1 MGDVFD
7 NGEGQGANSLQP
19 PALKRSPPPPIG
31 PPAVSIA
38 SITSVASAG
47 CNGVYSSAQGSAQG
61 VASHKGAQAP
71 RAAAGTLPEDAH
83 MRTAEADATVD
94 DRQPG
99 SVAEF
104 SLFSHHITASQ
115 DPSPGQQSH
124 ALAADLPSTRC
135 TSAGATCDEPAA
147 TQPTLQDVGPSAR
160 VSSSDIAKW
169 QKGREYQMLKRDMH
183 RLLSAMD
190 STPSTDW
197 AAQASLLGQLLVC
210 LKQHRGVIAAVEL
223 PDGLHFAKA
232 LSRTLSPLSV
242 VGVQR
247 KALEVVQ
254 CYLDY
259 ANPVY
264 PMTKDLSFVL
274 PGLLELLPQ
283 ASMQVKG
290 DVLDL
295 IDRGVVRRLPGSA
308 LRACVQGLLTVLLNC
323 LEESETSPIY
333 RRAMALLEYVQ
344 TTLSRHAPAPSS
356 SSASQHSGWAELHGG
371 QVLAAHI
378 WVLIRDASALRS
390 PALNFMKVFIAQGGG
405 LASGAAAGSAE
416 GTAEDGSASP
426 AAASTA
432 ASALPDWVGG
442 DAATMASALLN
453 CLQDTQEKTHRLA
466 LDVLL
471 TVCPLTSVD
480 RNYTSATHTPP
491 AALSDGTASTPNSC
505 PAGVPPL
512 AWCGSGAIVPFEVK
526 ALLVAA
532 AVQLLGTRYGTPSV
546 ARRIFQWLTVDPA
559 ANERPGTGGETSPG
573 VCGGGHHS
581 DALSASAASSSVA
594 YVQDIACHIVSH
606 GFSMA
611 VDHWHARWIGKKDDG
626 VPVQQSTA
634 YVSAALSALEHSAA
648 QAIRTATAPR
658 LSSASSVSA
667 ALGGGE
673 ANGNC
678 VALPNVLVSVQVA
691 SVWLRALLV
700 LFRYQS
706 RSTQGSAGAPLMSPV
721 ARSPSAYADSEESD
735 ETGCAPFLVHLAP
748 LLIPSLSRLIAG
760 VRSVAGGVSGGFLAG
775 AVSEMWTA
783 ELQEVLRVLPWGFFV
798 ERDTIVLRTVEE
810 LLQPA
815 LRPSAPGVQK
825 GDEPTYPAAPS
836 ASAHAQAATV
846 ARAQQRIAAQ
856 TDNLYEAVQV
866 LEAVLVSAAAEHPSP
881 AQEYVR
887 ASLRWSEKVAQL
899 LREVLNALEAQICA
913 AGTGAGA
920 AAAPLLPLASQGPLV
935 ALLLSTAGGLLRL
948 LVQRMQQLMEP
959 MLNSALATA
968 SATGTPSVVTV
979 DFFSSFLTAVDAC
992 VLRHIRNA
1000 TVALTAAA
1008 LRTPRG
1014 GNSGDAQGAEDV
1026 VPAAT
1031 AALFSFPEH
1040 APELQRLLARMHRTT
1055 LNFTSFVVELH
1066 LRCQR
1071 QACFGVVLDSASE
1084 TGAGSRERDLA
1095 KQTAVWLKS
1104 LCSGTTVAAAAGVH
1118 FFFSRAVR
1126 LLLDALLRTRG
1137 CLLPEMVY
1145 SMLEPPCPAAGGI
1158 AEGVAFTDA
1167 YILSPVVHCVW
1178 EGCAGDDEVI
1188 GAAPHTFSS
1197 DAAPA
1202 TGQYTDMAEM
1212 CKTSL
1217 LALIAVSPACSR
1229 CLDTFLLETPVDVAV
1244 PRLVG
1249 VQREL
1254 MELRTRQRR
1263 WQSLPTTTPALT
1275 TQADLQE
1282 PGVLFLGYLMT
1293 LDCLLYAPSGIVV
1306 HGGLMAESTRQLAR
1320 AYISHA
1326 SVWDLVSL
1334 LLPLYFS
1341 FLCPLVAEPA
1351 CTSSASG
1358 ESRCRGTAV
1367 DAAPA
1372 AASSLAHSAGS
1383 QALSTV
1389 PLMVLL
1395 PTATAARTTNATGP
1409 SPLARSKWSKNA
1421 RGALAD
1427 ARRGA
1432 TSRGY
1437 RCLEAAEL
1445 VRYLFALLQLPTAVE
1460 WVRKSMETPT
1470 PNSLRVL
1477 LRALEAQS
1485 FVPSNEVEDT
1495 SPSLSPASPASA
1507 PAREGATETLFSAT
1521 ALLLLSLARHA
1532 LLSVHAAHMR
1542 LQDTRRSRPCVRFL
1556 GANHSS
1562 ALLSAQEST
1571 AALQWRCSTLL
1582 DAMGCLNRLL
1592 EVSQTGPR
1600 MRPHRTAFCTWQF
1613 TAAQLLPLLRLAVQ
1627 ANLHSAQ
1634 VVLLDHIRYAVL
1646 YLDDVGGVQALY
1658 KSPLHQPETM
1668 SGAFA
1673 SRHWLPHPFL
1683 EPGGASDKAD
1693 SYTTGSS
1700 ASKGRITSAATE
1712 ATVPTSSSAVAAPA
1726 SVLLHS
1732 SSSTAVL
1739 DELKRAPPAVLSN
1752 KSLYAMIG
1760 EVVERVMCCHDAAA
1774 RPGSADDPA
1783 HASSSR
1789 PRPEEDTL
1797 ALWLRFYSDIMPYLY
1812 RDLVASAEMVVDVL
1826 LSALEVSAGARA
1838 GDGAVLAARSLTTS
1852 APAQALCYA
1861 TLVDV
1866 AQFLCKLARV
1876 SDAENYVAAVRKKES
1891 MSWIASTF
1899 TQEDPVA
1906 QAQSATLWDRSPVLS
1921 PIRGALPRLVAAATR
1936 CIRACDSAAFE
1947 PGNTMRGAMH
1957 ALWADHTEAGERVG
1971 WRAAAAEP
1979 LAHLREQA
1987 RRLLCLLNRAAGPR
2001 FLMTFVRDWCDQYAV
2016 SSAWWMFEDKQ
2027 QRERRVGPQAMRH
2040 IGKEGVPA
2048 VVALREDGGGTGA
2061 LASSEEEWVAASRM
2075 KHEAQRAACVL
2086 LVDVG
2091 VSISELTAVATPLV
2105 RTTAENRPRTGRAQ
2119 PQQSPSSTG
2128 RSGGGAAPSELA
2140 PSALHPSPAAEVL
2153 FFLDQVVEGHCA
2165 EGHGGMAEAD
2175 AEALLAALAEMV
2187 SQRSPDTFAFCCLFH
2202 LLYCVVAYAKD
2213 EEDEGRAP
2221 RSGGRGRRRRQSGAS
2236 ASAAVVSVTVSGV
2249 YRNSNFSFALCRLLE
2264 GFHAHPTP
2272 GQCSSALLSM
2282 QLLCQTLR
2290 SVLPSP
2296 LAMVDNAGR
2305 VVDAAT
2311 HMLQRA
2317 LFPLLRRGIASASEA
2332 EIVLCAPLVCASLR
2346 VLRALVAGFAPDLTF
2361 QRRAQRDILSLV
2373 FSEHFFRYS
2382 RSALHEW
2389 ALLLRQ
2395 WSSLDQGFH
2404 NLMCERMVPSPGRLS
2419 AMMMSRE
2426 AEALLWQR
2434 SLWTMGFYTYSV
2446 HVSDPSLTVVGSS
2459 AITGGSAGA
2468 AGAAPTVSSARHAEL
2483 VHLLREHLTYAFQHF
2498 SSSAIPTVA
2507 QLQHKELFLQPVRAA
2522 LFVFRVV
2529 LLCNLRES
2537 LVASLWPIVLPEL
2550 CRILST
2556 PLTGSG
2562 PNAGKGV
2569 SSPSQPS
2576 PAEWTV
2582 LREIVATQIEALKV
2596 LDTDYTLYPG
2606 HALAFRWLF
2615 TDDTALASL
2624 AVLQGRQTASAKG
2637 DMPSADAVTRHP
2649 AVSHLEVLHLLQT
2662 SPPSVAK
2669 HLDATAVVNTVHEP
2683 RAATGAPHCDSW
2695 LAAPLSSLPRTWP
2708 TSPRPSAA
2716 DRGLRRPL
2724 YNIPSAHY
2732 QRLDGVYRAAQA
2744 FTLLLKRLNTHAPRR
2759 FEAAQPVQQYEATL
2773 ASLCAAVSAA
2783 VGMHNEVDTA
2793 YMCDLLEADMTT
2805 TDPDTML

>member
-1 MGDVFD
+1 MSDVFD
-7 NGEGQGANSLQP
+7 NGEGQGANSSQP
-19 PALKRSPPPPIG
+19 PALTRSPPPPIG

-47 CNGVYSSAQGSAQG
+47 CNGVYSSAQGSARE
-61 VASHKGAQAP
+61 VASHKAAQAP
-71 RAAAGTLPEDAH
+71 RAAADTLPEDAH
-83 MRTAEADATVD
+83 VRTAEADAIVD
-94 DRQPG
+94 DRHPG
-99 SVAEF
+99 AVAEF
-104 SLFSHHITASQ
+104 SLFSHHIRASQ
-115 DPSPGQQSH
+115 DPSLGQQSH
-124 ALAADLPSTRC
+124 ALAADLPLTRY
-135 TSAGATCDEPAA
+135 TSAGAACDEPAA

-160 VSSSDIAKW
+160 VSTSDIANW
-169 QKGREYQMLKRDMH
+169 QKGREYQMLKRDMR

-264 PMTKDLSFVL
+264 PMTKDLPFVL

-344 TTLSRHAPAPSS
+344 TTLAHHAPAPSS
-356 SSASQHSGWAELHGG
+356 SSASQHGGWAELRGG
-371 QVLAAHI
+371 QVLAAHT
-378 WVLIRDASALRS
+378 WVLIRDASALRA

-405 LASGAAAGSAE
+405 LASGAAADSAE
-416 GTAEDGSASP
+416 GTAEGGSESP
-426 AAASTA
+426 VAALTA

-442 DAATMASALLN
+442 DAATMAFALLN

-471 TVCPLTSVD
+471 TVCPMTSVD
-480 RNYTSATHTPP
+480 RDYTTAAHNTP
-491 AALSDGTASTPNSC
+491 AALSDGTASMPNTC
-505 PAGVPPL
+505 PAGVPTL
-512 AWCGSGAIVPFEVK
+512 ASCGSGAIVPFEVK

-559 ANERPGTGGETSPG
+559 ASERPGTGGETSLS
-573 VCGGGHHS
+573 VCGGGYHS
-581 DALSASAASSSVA
+581 DALSPSATSSSVA
-594 YVQDIACHIVSH
+594 YVPDIACHLISH

-611 VDHWHARWIGKKDDG
+611 VDHWHARWVGEEDDG
-626 VPVQQSTA
+626 VPVQQSAA
-634 YVSAALSALEHSAA
+634 YLPAALSALEHTAA

-678 VALPNVLVSVQVA
+678 VALPNVLESVQVA

-706 RSTQGSAGAPLMSPV
+706 RSTQESAGAPLMSPV

-735 ETGCAPFLVHLAP
+735 ATDCAPFLVHLAP

-760 VRSVAGGVSGGFLAG
+760 VRSVAGRVSGGDLGG

-783 ELQEVLRVLPWGFFV
+783 GLQELLRVLPWFFFV
-798 ERDTIVLRTVEE
+798 ERDTIVLQAVEE

-815 LRPSAPGVQK
+815 LRPSAPGVEE
-825 GDEPTYPAAPS
+825 GDEPTYPAASP
-836 ASAHAQAATV
+836 ASAHAQAATF
-846 ARAQQRIAAQ
+846 ARAQKRIAAQ
-856 TDNLYEAVQV
+856 TDNLYKAVQA
-866 LEAVLVSAAAEHPSP
+866 LEGVLVSATAEHPSP

-887 ASLRWSEKVAQL
+887 ASLQWSERVAQL
-899 LREVLNALEAQICA
+899 LREVLNALEAQIRS
-913 AGTGAGA
+913 AGTGAGD
-920 AAAPLLPLASQGPLV
+920 AAAPPLPLASQGPLV

-948 LVQRMQQLMEP
+948 LKQRMQQLMEP
-959 MLNSALATA
+959 MLNSVLATA

-979 DFFSSFLTAVDAC
+979 DFFLSFLTAVDAC
-992 VLRHIRNA
+992 VLRHIRDA

-1008 LRTPRG
+1008 LWTPRG
-1014 GNSGDAQGAEDV
+1014 GNSGDRQGTEDG

-1055 LNFTSFVVELH
+1055 LSFTSFVVELR

-1071 QACFGVVLDSASE
+1071 QACFGIVLDSACE
-1084 TGAGSRERDLA
+1084 TGAGSREPDLS
-1095 KQTAVWLKS
+1095 KQTAVWLES
-1104 LCSGTTVAAAAGVH
+1104 LCSGTTVAAATGVH
-1118 FFFSRAVR
+1118 LFFSRAVR
-1126 LLLDALLRTRG
+1126 LLLDALLRARG

-1145 SMLEPPCPAAGGI
+1145 GMLEPPFPVAGGI
-1158 AEGVAFTDA
+1158 AEGVAFTEA
-1167 YILSPVVHCVW
+1167 YILSPVVHCIW
-1178 EGCAGDDEVI
+1178 EGCGGDDEVI

-1197 DAAPA
+1197 DAVPA
-1202 TGQYTDMAEM
+1202 TGRYTDVAEM
-1212 CKTSL
+1212 RKASL

-1249 VQREL
+1249 LQWEL
-1254 MELRTRQRR
+1254 MELRTGQRR
-1263 WQSLPTTTPALT
+1263 WQSLSTAAPALT
-1275 TQADLQE
+1275 TQAELRE
-1282 PGVLFLGYLMT
+1282 PGVLFLGYLMI
-1293 LDCLLYAPSGIVV
+1293 LDCLLYASSGIVV

-1326 SVWDLVSL
+1326 SVWDLASL

-1358 ESRCRGTAV
+1358 ELRCRGTAV

-1372 AASSLAHSAGS
+1372 AASSLAHSAGC

-1389 PLMVLL
+1389 PLTVLL
-1395 PTATAARTTNATGP
+1395 PTVTAARTTDATGP
-1409 SPLARSKWSKNA
+1409 TPLARSRWFKDA
-1421 RGALAD
+1421 RGTLTD

-1437 RCLEAAEL
+1437 RCIEAAEL

-1485 FVPSNEVEDT
+1485 FVPSDEVVDT
-1495 SPSLSPASPASA
+1495 SSSLSPASPASA

-1532 LLSVHAAHMR
+1532 LLSLHAAHMR
-1542 LQDTRRSRPCVRFL
+1542 RQDTLRSRPCLRCL
-1556 GANHSS
+1556 GANHLS
-1562 ALLSAQEST
+1562 ASLSAQEST
-1571 AALQWRCSTLL
+1571 AALQWRCSALL

-1600 MRPHRTAFCTWQF
+1600 MRPHRTAVSTWQF
-1613 TAAQLLPLLRLAVQ
+1613 TAAQLLPLLRLSVQ

-1634 VVLLDHIRYAVL
+1634 AVLLDHIRYAVL
-1646 YLDDVGGVQALY
+1646 YLDDVGGVQALC

-1693 SYTTGSS
+1693 SCTTGSS
-1700 ASKGRITSAATE
+1700 ASTGHVASAATE
-1712 ATVPTSSSAVAAPA
+1712 ATVPTYSSAVAAPA
-1726 SVLLHS
+1726 FVLLQS
-1732 SSSTAVL
+1732 RSGTAVL

-1752 KSLYAMIG
+1752 KLLYAMMG
-1760 EVVERVMCCHDAAA
+1760 EVVERVLCCHDASA
-1774 RPGSADDPA
+1774 RPGSEDNPA
-1783 HASSSR
+1783 HASSSQS
-1789 PRPEEDTL
+1789 RPEEDTL

-1826 LSALEVSAGARA
+1826 LSALEASAGAYA

-1861 TLVDV
+1861 ALVDI
-1866 AQFLCKLARV
+1866 AQFLCELSRV
-1876 SDAENYVAAVRKKES
+1876 YDAENYVLAVRKKES

-1921 PIRGALPRLVAAATR
+1921 PIRGALPRLVAASTR

-1957 ALWADHTEAGERVG
+1957 ALWADYTEAGERVG
-1971 WRAAAAEP
+1971 WRATAAEP
-1979 LAHLREQA
+1979 LAQLREQA
-1987 RRLLCLLNRAAGPR
+1987 RRLLCLLKRAAGPR

-2027 QRERRVGPQAMRH
+2027 QRERRVGTQAMRD
-2040 IGKEGVPA
+2040 IGKERVPD

-2061 LASSEEEWVAASRM
+2061 LSSSEEEWVAASRM

-2086 LVDVG
+2086 LVDVE

-2105 RTTAENRPRTGRAQ
+2105 RTAAEKGPRTGRAQ
-2119 PQQSPSSTG
+2119 PQQPSSSTG
-2128 RSGGGAAPSELA
+2128 RSGGEAAPSELA
-2140 PSALHPSPAAEVL
+2140 PPALHHSPAAEVL

-2165 EGHGGMAEAD
+2165 ERRSGMAEAD

-2187 SQRSPDTFAFCCLFH
+2187 SQRSPDTLAFCCLFH

-2213 EEDEGRAP
+2213 KEDEGRAP
-2221 RSGGRGRRRRQSGAS
+2221 RSGGRGRRRRQSGVS

-2249 YRNSNFSFALCRLLE
+2249 YGNSNFSFALCRLLE

-2404 NLMCERMVPSPGRLS
+2404 SLMCERMVPSPGRLS
-2419 AMMMSRE
+2419 AMLMSRE

-2446 HVSDPSLTVVGSS
+2446 HVSEPSLAVVGS
-2459 AITGGSAGA
+2459 ATITGGSAGA
-2468 AGAAPTVSSARHAEL
+2468 SGAALTVSSARRAEL
-2483 VHLLREHLTYAFQHF
+2483 VHLLREHLAYAFQHF
-2498 SSSAIPTVA
+2498 SSSTIPTVA
-2507 QLQHKELFLQPVRAA
+2507 QLQHKELFLQPLRAA
-2522 LFVFRVV
+2522 LLAFRVV

-2562 PNAGKGV
+2562 PDAGKSV
-2569 SSPSQPS
+2569 LSSSQPS
-2576 PAEWTV
+2576 PAEWTA
-2582 LREIVATQIEALKV
+2582 LGEIAATQIEALKV
-2596 LDTDYTLYPG
+2596 LDTDYTLYPA

-2615 TDDTALASL
+2615 TDDAALASL
-2624 AVLQGRQTASAKG
+2624 AVLQGRQTASVKG
-2637 DMPSADAVTRHP
+2637 GMPTADTVTRHP

-2662 SPPSVAK
+2662 SSPSVAK
-2669 HLDATAVVNTVHEP
+2669 HLDAAEVVNTVHEP
-2683 RAATGAPHCDSW
+2683 RAATGVPHCDSW

-2708 TSPRPSAA
+2708 ASPRPSAA
-2716 DRGLRRPL
+2716 DTGLRRPL
-2724 YNIPSAHY
+2724 YNIPSSHY

-2744 FTLLLKRLNTHAPRR
+2744 FTLLLQRLNTHAAGT

-2793 YMCDLLEADMTT
+2793 YMCDLLEADMTS